1 MMDDFV
7 QGRDEQGPGPAVVQV
22 FLPAAKAAGRDRLFR
37 THLPRRPAAH
47 RAIRRRDDR
56 DQVQAVMAD
65 RTAFDLAAA
74 DQTALGQDE
83 IQGIAKNVFENTGP
97 NKTPPSLKTP

>member
-1 MMDDFV
+1 
-7 QGRDEQGPGPAVVQV
+7 
-22 FLPAAKAAGRDRLFR
+22 
-37 THLPRRPAAH
+37 
-47 RAIRRRDDR
+47 
-56 DQVQAVMAD
+56 MAD